1 MAQEPGFVMKRSRQ
15 KSGKQIDQTQAIAL
29 SIIIVVVIAIFVI
42 IDNPR
47 ALNLGTITGGV
58 ATEYKTPVG
67 GTVTISYTIATWN
80 GAVCWYAGCPIWGD
94 MEKYQ
99 YNYDV
104 INLDTGRVVA
114 RGNSWR
120 LVHPVNDAISLKMN
134 IQGTYRYRLQETID
148 FFQEN
153 RKQNGTAK
161 DFRIIV
167 GNGINPTPTP
177 TPSGGT
183 GGTVTVISEPIDE
196 VTVITT
202 PAPAITFQAYDAGTP
217 TPTPGEIK
225 VTPITT
231 STSVRTA
238 STPVITPI
246 TTQPT
251 VTEDTDLTFVPA
263 AETTPE
269 MKKEIPGFETV
280 LVLISLYV
288 LVRGKK

>member
-1 MAQEPGFVMKRSRQ
+1 MAQEPGFVMKKRSRQ

-29 SIIIVVVIAIFVI
+29 SIIIVLVIAIFVI

-67 GTVTISYTIATWN
+67 GTVTISYTFNTWN
-80 GAVCWYAGCPIWGD
+80 GREWYWAD
-94 MEKYQ
+94 LDTYQ
-99 YNYDV
+99 YNYNI
-104 INLDTGRVVA
+104 INLETGRVVA
-114 RGNSWR
+114 RGTSWR
-120 LVHPVNDAISLKMN
+120 VIHIMSDSITLKMN
-134 IQGTYRYRLQETID
+134 IQGTYKYRLQETVD
-148 FFQEN
+148 FLKEG
-153 RKQNGTAK
+153 RTVNGTSK
-161 DFRIIV
+161 DFKIIV
-167 GNGINPTPTP
+167 GTGINPTPTP
-177 TPSGGT
+177 TPTVGIGGT
-183 GGTVTVISEPIDE
+183 ATVISDPIEE
-196 VTVITT
+196 VTVVNN
-202 PAPAITFQAYDAGTP
+202 PAPAITFVAYDAGTP
-217 TPTPGEIK
+217 TPTPGEIR

-231 STSVRTA
+231 STSARTV

-288 LVRGKK
+288 LVRGRK